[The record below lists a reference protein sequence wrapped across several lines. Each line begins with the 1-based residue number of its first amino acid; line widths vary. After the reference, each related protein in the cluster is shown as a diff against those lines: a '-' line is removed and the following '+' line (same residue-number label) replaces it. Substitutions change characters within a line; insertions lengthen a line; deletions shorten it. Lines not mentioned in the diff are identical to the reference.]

1 MLTTQQLQ
9 GCLHIVNDA
18 LKAKTRDDVEVIWL
32 EMQDFCGIDGLL
44 LGVSETSLERDMAE
58 STAIWFGIAD
68 AWLDIYRD
76 KNFALIDPV
85 VRMCME
91 EDRIIEWREAFDKY
105 GAGAEEFIELAVKYG
120 LSEGYAIGRACN
132 SVTHT
137 ASIASVTFNPNV
149 VTVAQHVLIQNILPH
164 LNEIVTRPGFLR
176 KPELTSQEQTVLKW
190 ANQKKTHIEIAGMLG
205 ITERT
210 VRFHFNNIYNKY
222 SVRDKV
228 SAIQKAKVYGELV

>member
-9 GCLHIVNDA
+9 DCLNVVNDA
-18 LKAKTRDDVEVIWL
+18 RKAKTPNNVEVIWL
-32 EMQDFCGIDGLL
+32 KIQDLCGIDGLL
-44 LGVSETSLERDMAE
+44 LGVSETNLELDMAE
-58 STAIWFGIAD
+58 STAIWFGIAG

-85 VRMCME
+85 VRMSME
-91 EDRIIEWREAFDKY
+91 EDRIITWREAFCKY
-105 GAGAEEFIELAVKYG
+105 EAGAEEFIEQAVKYG
-120 LSEGYAIGRACN
+120 LSDGYAIGKACN

-137 ASIASVTFNPNV
+137 ASIASVTFNHNL

-164 LNEIVTRPGFLR
+164 LNEIVARPGFLR
-176 KPELTSQEQTVLKW
+176 RPELTGQEKKALQW
-190 ANQKKTHIEIAGMLG
+190 ANQKKSHVEIARILG

-228 SAIQKAKVYGELV
+228 SAIQKARIYGEFV